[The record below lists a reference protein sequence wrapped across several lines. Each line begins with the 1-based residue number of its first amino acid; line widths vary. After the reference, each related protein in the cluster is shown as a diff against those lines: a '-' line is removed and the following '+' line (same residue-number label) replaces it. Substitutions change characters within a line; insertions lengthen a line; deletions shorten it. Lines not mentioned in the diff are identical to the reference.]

1 MLFFT
6 LHGSGSIYILLFN
19 HYIHEWLLRL
29 SLTHL
34 NQGEFNYNFQSLINP
49 SCSCSLAIES
59 TKHFLLHCHHYSN
72 ICSTLLNSINE
83 FLGRNTNISELSDCT
98 LIKTL
103 LIGNQTYTQVENA
116 CIMNATIKYLVD

>member
-6 LHGSGSIYILLFN
+6 LHGSGSIYLPLFN

-34 NQGEFNYNFQSLINP
+34 NQDEFNYNFQSLINP
-49 SCSCSLAIES
+49 PCSCSLAIES

-103 LIGNQTYTQVENA
+103 LFGNQTDTQVENA